1 VSGTPRDI
9 RTTWRRWIY
18 AIPARLK
25 AIFRTRRVEEDLDD
39 ELAFHV
45 AMQTRANAQ
54 EGMTEGEAYRQAR
67 VEIGGV
73 EQVKERSRDV
83 RPLRWARD
91 AMQDVR
97 YGLRGL
103 RKTPRFTI
111 AAVLT
116 VVLGVGANATIFS
129 VLNPLLFKP
138 LPYPEP
144 DRIVNVF
151 RTSPQSDRWPHSMA
165 NYLDHRARNTVFE
178 HLAALMW
185 ENASFAD
192 PGQPAE
198 RLFELRTTGN
208 FFALFG
214 VAPLMGRAFT
224 DADDHDGAEPVVVLS
239 YGFWQRRF
247 NGDPGIVGRSMR
259 LDGRTATVIGVMPR
273 DFEYPLF
280 WGSIDVWRPF
290 AASAELR
297 QNRGNNYLREFGR
310 LKPGV
315 TADQA
320 DDVMKAI
327 GKQILAENTTLDQR
341 ESMRIESLHIVNP
354 AMRRI
359 SMFAFGLTFLVLLI
373 ACVNLANLQLART
386 AARAR
391 EFAIRGAIGG
401 GKGRLLRQSLTDSLV
416 LSVIGGSIAI
426 PLSFWCTR
434 LIATQQFADLP
445 GVRVTLEPI
454 TLAFAFVCA
463 VVTGL
468 IFGAVPAW
476 LASRADLNDVLK
488 QNPQS
493 MTAGRGPQR
502 FRQGLIVA
510 EIAFALI
517 ILAGAVSLVRGLQ
530 RITAV
535 DPGWRPDGVLT
546 ARVSLDGPNYS
557 RLETRRAFFET
568 LRDRVA
574 ELPGMSRVA
583 VASSSVPTMP
593 FNSSTTFRVEGR
605 EEPVLAY
612 NERVTPQYFDTLGI
626 PLRRGRLFTADDRAG
641 RTPVMVINETM
652 ARTLFPHDDPIG
664 KRIGF
669 RGTNPNWREVVGV
682 VGDVT
687 FPSFAASLSVDTAF
701 EVYQPLAQT
710 VIGGANILLR
720 TTREAD
726 AVASDLQ
733 RVVATLDRDV
743 PVYGLIT
750 GRAAEERQTANLRLL
765 ANVLGGFALLGL
777 VLAAV
782 GIFGVVSY
790 STAQRAGELGMRMAL
805 GARQSVVLWL
815 VLRQGVALTM
825 IGSGVGLAGGL
836 GLGRVLSSVMPN
848 LPAPELLIMVGA
860 FTFMVAVALAAFS
873 IPAWKASKTNPMLVL
888 RHE

>member
-1 VSGTPRDI
+1 M
-9 RTTWRRWIY
+9 RRWMH

-25 AIFRTRRVEEDLDD
+25 AIFLRRRIERDLDD

-45 AMQTRANAQ
+45 AMQTRANAR
-54 EGMTEGEAYRQAR
+54 EGMAETEAYRRAR

-83 RPLRWARD
+83 LPLRWARD

-97 YGLRGL
+97 YALRGL
-103 RKTPRFTI
+103 RKTPRFTV

-144 DRIVNVF
+144 ERIVNVF

-178 HLAALMW
+178 QLVALTW
-185 ENASFAD
+185 ENTSFAEPD
-192 PGQPAE
+192 QPAE

-214 VAPLMGRAFT
+214 VAPLMGRTFN
-224 DADDHDGAEPVVVLS
+224 DADDQTGAEPVVVLS

-247 NGDPGIVGRSMR
+247 NGDAGIVGRSMR
-259 LDGRTATVIGVMPR
+259 LDGRNATVVGVMPR

-280 WGSIDVWRPF
+280 WGTIDLWRPF
-290 AASAELR
+290 AASATLR
-297 QNRGNNYLREFGR
+297 QDRGNNYLREFGR

-315 TADQA
+315 TPDQA
-320 DDVMKAI
+320 DAAMKAL
-327 GKQILAENTTLDQR
+327 GKQVLAENTLFDQR
-341 ESMRIESLHIVNP
+341 EGLRIEALSLVNP
-354 AMRRI
+354 VMRRM
-359 SMFAFGLTFLVLLI
+359 SAYAFGLTFLVLLI
-373 ACVNLANLQLART
+373 ACVNLANLQMART

-416 LSVIGGSIAI
+416 LSLIGGSIAI

-434 LIATQQFADLP
+434 LIAGQQFADLP
-445 GVRVTLEPI
+445 GVRVTLEPV
-454 TLAFAFVCA
+454 TLVFAFACA
-463 VVTGL
+463 AVTGL

-476 LASRADLNDVLK
+476 LASRADINDVLK

-535 DPGWRPDGVLT
+535 DPGWRAEGVLT
-546 ARVSLDGPNYS
+546 ARLGLAGPNYTQ
-557 RLETRRAFFET
+557 LDARRAFVDT
-568 LRDRVA
+568 LHDRVG
-574 ELPGMSRVA
+574 ELSGLSSFA
-583 VASSSVPTMP
+583 IASSTVPTSP
-593 FNSSTTFRVEGR
+593 FGSSTTFRVEGR
-605 EEPVLAY
+605 EDPVLAY
-612 NERVTPQYFDTLGI
+612 NERVSPQYFDTLRI
-626 PLRRGRLFTADDRAG
+626 PLLRGRTFTPDDRAG
-641 RTPVMVINETM
+641 RTAVMVINETM
-652 ARTLFPHDDPIG
+652 ARVLWPSEDPIG

-669 RGTNPNWREVVGV
+669 RGGQNPNWREVVGV

-687 FPSFAASLSVDTAF
+687 FPSFGASSSVDTPF

-710 VIGGANILLR
+710 GTGAINILLR
-720 TTREAD
+720 TTREPES
-726 AVASDLQ
+726 VASDL
-733 RVVATLDRDV
+733 RRIVSAIDRDL

-750 GRAAEERQTANLRLL
+750 GTAAEQRQTAQLRLL

-777 VLAAV
+777 VLAAL

-815 VLRQGVALTM
+815 VLRQGVGLTM
-825 IGSGVGLAGGL
+825 VGAGVGLAGGL
-836 GLGRVLSSVMPN
+836 ALGRVLSSLMPN
-848 LPAPELLIMVGA
+848 LPAPEFSIVLGA
-860 FTFMVAVALAAFS
+860 FAFMVFVALAAFS
-873 IPAWKASKTNPMLVL
+873 IPAWRASKTNPMLVL

>member
-1 VSGTPRDI
+1 M
-9 RTTWRRWIY
+9 RRWMH

-25 AIFRTRRVEEDLDD
+25 AIFLRRRIERDLDD

-45 AMQTRANAQ
+45 AMQTRANAR
-54 EGMTEGEAYRQAR
+54 EGMTETEAYRRAR

-83 RPLRWARD
+83 LPLRWLRD

-97 YGLRGL
+97 YALRGL
-103 RKTPRFTI
+103 RKTPRFTV

-144 DRIVNVF
+144 ERIVNVF

-178 HLAALMW
+178 HLVALMW
-185 ENASFAD
+185 ENTSFAAPD
-192 PGQPAE
+192 QPAE

-214 VAPLMGRAFT
+214 VAPLLGRTFT
-224 DADDHDGAEPVVVLS
+224 DADDQSGAEPVVVLS

-247 NGDPGIVGRSMR
+247 NGDASMVGRSMR
-259 LDGRTATVIGVMPR
+259 LDGRNTTVIGIMPR

-280 WGSIDVWRPF
+280 WGTIDVWRPF

-297 QNRGNNYLREFGR
+297 QNRGNNYLREFAR

-315 TADQA
+315 TPDQA
-320 DDVMKAI
+320 DAAMKAI
-327 GKQILAENTTLDQR
+327 AKQILAENTNLDQR
-341 ESMRIESLHIVNP
+341 ESLRIEGLSLVNP
-354 AMRRI
+354 VTRRM
-359 SMFAFGLTFLVLLI
+359 SAFAFGLTFLVLLI

-401 GKGRLLRQSLTDSLV
+401 GKERLLRQSLTDSLV
-416 LSVIGGSIAI
+416 LSMVGGAIAI

-434 LIATQQFADLP
+434 LIASLQFADLP
-445 GVRVTLEPI
+445 GVRVTLEPV
-454 TLAFAFVCA
+454 TLVFAFACA
-463 VVTGL
+463 VITGL

-476 LASRADLNDVLK
+476 LASRADINDVLK

-493 MTAGRGPQR
+493 MTAGRGTQR

-535 DPGWRPDGVLT
+535 DPGWRPDGLLT
-546 ARVSLDGPNYS
+546 ARLSLDGPNYA
-557 RLETRRAFFET
+557 RVEARRAFYET

-574 ELPGMSRVA
+574 ELPGMGSVA
-583 VASSSVPTMP
+583 LASSGAPTGP
-593 FNSSTTFRVEGR
+593 FNSSTTFVVEGR
-605 EEPVLAY
+605 QEPVLAY

-626 PLRRGRLFTADDRAG
+626 PLRRGRAFTADDRFG

-652 ARTLFPHDDPIG
+652 ARTLFPNEDPIG
-664 KRIGF
+664 KRVGF
-669 RGTNPNWREVVGV
+669 RGPNPNWREVVGV

-687 FPSFAASLSVDTAF
+687 FPSFAASLSIDTTF

-710 VIGGANILLR
+710 VNGGVSILFR
-720 TTREAD
+720 TGRDAD
-726 AVASDLQ
+726 AVASDLK
-733 RVVATLDRDV
+733 RVVAAIDREV

-750 GRAAEERQTANLRLL
+750 ARAAEQRQTANLRLL
-765 ANVLGGFALLGL
+765 ANVLAGFALLGL
-777 VLAAV
+777 VLASL

-790 STAQRAGELGMRMAL
+790 ATAQRAGELGMRMAL

-815 VLRQGVALTM
+815 VLKQ
-825 IGSGVGLAGGL
+825 GVGLTMAGVAVGLGGGL
-836 GLGRVLSSVMPN
+836 ALSRVLSSLMPN
-848 LPAPELLIMVGA
+848 LPAPEFAIVVGA
-860 FTFMVAVALAAFS
+860 FTVMVLVALAAFS
-873 IPAWKASKTNPMLVL
+873 IPAWRASKTSPMLVL

>member
-1 VSGTPRDI
+1 M
-9 RTTWRRWIY
+9 RRWIH
-18 AIPARLK
+18 AIPARLR
-25 AIFRTRRVEEDLDD
+25 AILFRQRIERDLDD

-45 AMQTRANAQ
+45 AMQTRANAR
-54 EGMTEGEAYRQAR
+54 EGMSDAEAYRRAR
-67 VEIGGV
+67 IEIGGV
-73 EQVKERSRDV
+73 EQSKERSRDV
-83 RPLRWARD
+83 LPLRWARD

-103 RKTPRFTI
+103 RKSPRFTI

-138 LPYPEP
+138 LPYPDP

-178 HLAALMW
+178 HLAAVDR
-185 ENASFAD
+185 EDASFVE

-198 RLFELRTTGN
+198 RLYALRTTGN

-214 VAPLMGRAFT
+214 VAPLVGRAFT
-224 DADDHDGAEPVVVLS
+224 DADDQTGAQEVVVLS

-247 NGDPGIVGRSMR
+247 NGDPSVVGRPIR
-259 LDGRTATVIGVMPR
+259 LDGGYSTVIGVMPR
-273 DFEYPLF
+273 DFDYPLF
-280 WGSIDVWRPF
+280 WGNIDLWRPF
-290 AASAELR
+290 AASAQLR
-297 QNRGNNYLREFGR
+297 QDRGNNFLREYGR

-315 TADQA
+315 TLAQA
-320 DDVMKAI
+320 DAAMGAI
-327 GKQILAENTTLDQR
+327 NRQMVAENTDLDPR
-341 ESMRIESLHIVNP
+341 AGIRVASLSIVNP
-354 AMRRI
+354 VMRRV
-359 SMFAFGLTFLVLLI
+359 SAFAFGLAFLVLLI

-416 LSVIGGSIAI
+416 LSIVGGAIAI

-434 LIATQQFADLP
+434 LIATRQFADLQS
-445 GVRVTLEPI
+445 VHITLEPA
-454 TLAFAFVCA
+454 TLAFALGCA
-463 VVTGL
+463 AVTGL

-476 LASRADLNDVLK
+476 LASRADVNDVLK

-510 EIAFALI
+510 EIAFALL

-530 RITAV
+530 RLTAI
-535 DPGWRPDGVLT
+535 DPGWRVDGVLA
-546 ARVSLDGPNYS
+546 ARLNLVGPNYVDPVA
-557 RLETRRAFFET
+557 RRVFFET

-574 ELPGMSRVA
+574 EIPGVASAA
-583 VASSSVPTMP
+583 VASSSAPTGT
-593 FNSSTTFRVEGR
+593 FNSSTSFVIEGR
-605 EEPVLAY
+605 TEPTLAY
-612 NERVTPQYFDTLGI
+612 NERVTPQYFDTLQI
-626 PLRRGRLFTADDRAG
+626 PLRRGRTFTSDDRFG
-641 RTPVMVINETM
+641 RTPVTVINQAM
-652 ARTLFPHDDPIG
+652 ARALWPGEDPIG
-664 KRIGF
+664 KRIGS
-669 RGTNPNWREVVGV
+669 RGPNRNWRQVVGV

-687 FPSFAASLSVDTAF
+687 FPSFGAASSVDTAF
-701 EVYQPLAQT
+701 QAYFPLAQT
-710 VIGGANILLR
+710 GSQGVNILLR
-720 TTREAD
+720 TDREPDSLASELRRI
-726 AVASDLQ
+726 VA
-733 RVVATLDRDV
+733 AIDRDL
-743 PVYGLIT
+743 PVYGLLT
-750 GRAAEERQTANLRLL
+750 ARAAEERQTANLHLLGNVLAGFAGLGLLL
-765 ANVLGGFALLGL
+765 AAL
-777 VLAAV
+777 

-815 VLRQGVALTM
+815 VLKQGVALTM
-825 IGSGVGLAGGL
+825 AGAGVGLAGGL
-836 GLGRVLSSVMPN
+836 ALGRVLSSLMPN
-848 LPAPELLIMVGA
+848 LPAPEFSIVLGA
-860 FTFMVAVALAAFS
+860 FAFMVFVALVAFS
-873 IPAWKASKTNPMLVL
+873 IPAWRASKTNPMRIL

>member
-1 VSGTPRDI
+1 M
-9 RTTWRRWIY
+9 RRWMH

-25 AIFRTRRVEEDLDD
+25 AIFLRRRIERDLDD

-45 AMQTRANAQ
+45 AMQTRANAR
-54 EGMTEGEAYRQAR
+54 EGMAETEAYRRAR

-83 RPLRWARD
+83 LPLRCARD

-97 YGLRGL
+97 YALRGL
-103 RKTPRFTI
+103 RKTPRFTV

-144 DRIVNVF
+144 ERIVNVF

-178 HLAALMW
+178 QLVALTW
-185 ENASFAD
+185 ENTSFAEPD
-192 PGQPAE
+192 QPAE

-214 VAPLMGRAFT
+214 VAPLMGRTFN
-224 DADDHDGAEPVVVLS
+224 DADDQTGAEPVVVLS

-247 NGDPGIVGRSMR
+247 NGDAGIVGRSMR
-259 LDGRTATVIGVMPR
+259 LDGRNATVVGVMPR

-280 WGSIDVWRPF
+280 WGTIDLWRPF
-290 AASAELR
+290 AASATLR
-297 QNRGNNYLREFGR
+297 QDRGNNYLREFGR

-315 TADQA
+315 TPDQA
-320 DDVMKAI
+320 DAAMKAL
-327 GKQILAENTTLDQR
+327 GKQVLAENTLFDQR
-341 ESMRIESLHIVNP
+341 EGLRIEALSLVNP
-354 AMRRI
+354 VMRRM
-359 SMFAFGLTFLVLLI
+359 SAYAFGLTFLVLLI
-373 ACVNLANLQLART
+373 ACVNLANLQMART

-416 LSVIGGSIAI
+416 LSLIGGSIAI

-434 LIATQQFADLP
+434 LIASQQFADLP
-445 GVRVTLEPI
+445 GVRVALEPV
-454 TLAFAFVCA
+454 TLVFAFACA
-463 VVTGL
+463 AVTGL

-476 LASRADLNDVLK
+476 LASRADINDVLK

-535 DPGWRPDGVLT
+535 DPGWRAEGVLT
-546 ARVSLDGPNYS
+546 ARLGLAGPNYTQ
-557 RLETRRAFFET
+557 LDARRAFVDT
-568 LRDRVA
+568 LHDRVG
-574 ELPGMSRVA
+574 ELSGLSSFA
-583 VASSSVPTMP
+583 IASSTVPTSP
-593 FNSSTTFRVEGR
+593 FGSSTTFRVEGR
-605 EEPVLAY
+605 EDPVLAY
-612 NERVTPQYFDTLGI
+612 NERVSPQYFDTLRI
-626 PLRRGRLFTADDRAG
+626 PLLRGRTFTPDDRAG
-641 RTPVMVINETM
+641 RTAVMVINETM
-652 ARTLFPHDDPIG
+652 ARVLWPSEDPIG

-669 RGTNPNWREVVGV
+669 RGGQNPNWREVVGV

-687 FPSFAASLSVDTAF
+687 FPSFGASSSVDTPF

-710 VIGGANILLR
+710 GTGAINILLR
-720 TTREAD
+720 TTREPES
-726 AVASDLQ
+726 VASDL
-733 RVVATLDRDV
+733 RRIVSAIDRDL

-750 GRAAEERQTANLRLL
+750 GTAAEQRQTAQLRLL

-777 VLAAV
+777 VLAAL

-815 VLRQGVALTM
+815 VLRQGVGLTM
-825 IGSGVGLAGGL
+825 VGAGVGLAGGL
-836 GLGRVLSSVMPN
+836 ALGRVLSSLMPN
-848 LPAPELLIMVGA
+848 LPAPEFSIVLGA
-860 FTFMVAVALAAFS
+860 FAFMVFVALAAFS
-873 IPAWKASKTNPMLVL
+873 IPAWRASKTNPMLVL

>member
-1 VSGTPRDI
+1 M
-9 RTTWRRWIY
+9 RRWIY

-25 AIFRTRRVEEDLDD
+25 AILLRQRIERDLDD

-45 AMQTRANAQ
+45 AMQTRANAR
-54 EGMTEGEAYRQAR
+54 EGMSDAEAYRRAR
-67 VEIGGV
+67 IEIDGV
-73 EQVKERSRDV
+73 EQTKERSRDV
-83 RPLRWARD
+83 LPLRWARD

-103 RKTPRFTI
+103 RKSPRFTI

-165 NYLDHRARNTVFE
+165 NYLDHRARNSVFE
-178 HLAALMW
+178 HLAAINW
-185 ENASFAD
+185 EDTSLAE

-198 RLFELRTTGN
+198 RLFTLRTTGN

-214 VAPLMGRAFT
+214 VGPLVGRTYT
-224 DADDHDGAEPVVVLS
+224 DADDQAGAAEVAVLS
-239 YGFWQRRF
+239 YGFWQRHF
-247 NGDPGIVGRSMR
+247 NGDPAIIGRPIR
-259 LDGRTATVIGVMPR
+259 INAGYTTVVGVMPR

-280 WGSIDVWRPF
+280 WGNIDIWRPF
-290 AASAELR
+290 AASAQQR
-297 QNRGNNYLREFGR
+297 QDRGNNFLREFGR

-315 TADQA
+315 TLEQA
-320 DDVMKAI
+320 DAAMKAI
-327 GKQILAENTTLDQR
+327 DKQILAENTNLDR
-341 ESMRIESLHIVNP
+341 RGGIRLAELSLVNP
-354 AMRRI
+354 VMRRM
-359 SMFAFGLTFLVLLI
+359 SAFAFGLTFLVLLI

-416 LSVIGGSIAI
+416 LSIVGGAIAI

-434 LIATQQFADLP
+434 LIATRQFADLQ
-445 GVRVTLEPI
+445 GVRITLEPA
-454 TLAFAFVCA
+454 TLAFAFGCA
-463 VVTGL
+463 VITGL

-476 LASRADLNDVLK
+476 LASRADINDVLK

-517 ILAGAVSLVRGLQ
+517 MLAGAVSLVRGLQ

-535 DPGWRPDGVLT
+535 DPGWRVDGVLA
-546 ARVSLDGPNYS
+546 ARLNLPPVGPNYTTP
-557 RLETRRAFFET
+557 EARRVFFQT
-568 LRDRVA
+568 LRDRAA
-574 ELPGMSRVA
+574 EIPGVTHAA
-583 VASSSVPTMP
+583 VSSSSVPTAT
-593 FNSSTTFRVEGR
+593 FGTSTTFAIEGR
-605 EEPVLAY
+605 TDPVLAY
-612 NERVTPQYFDTLGI
+612 NERATPEYFETLQV
-626 PLRRGRLFTADDRAG
+626 PLRRGRLFTADDRFG
-641 RTPVMVINETM
+641 RTPVIVINEAM
-652 ARTLFPHDDPIG
+652 ARAMWPGEDPIG
-664 KRIGF
+664 KRIGN
-669 RGTNPNWREVVGV
+669 RGPNPNWREVVGV
-682 VGDVT
+682 VGDIT
-687 FPSFAASLSVDTAF
+687 FPSFGASSSVDTAF
-701 EVYQPLAQT
+701 QAFMPLAQT
-710 VIGGANILLR
+710 GTQFVNILLR
-720 TTREAD
+720 TNREPD
-726 AVASDLQ
+726 AIAAELR
-733 RVVATLDRDV
+733 RVVSALDPDL
-743 PVYGLIT
+743 PVYGLVT
-750 GRAAEERQTANLRLL
+750 ARAAEERQTASLRLL
-765 ANVLGGFALLGL
+765 GNVLAGFSGLGL
-777 VLAAV
+777 LLAAL

-815 VLRQGVALTM
+815 VLKQ
-825 IGSGVGLAGGL
+825 GVGLTMVGVAVGMAGGL
-836 GLGRVLSSVMPN
+836 ALGRVLSSLMPN
-848 LPAPELLIMVGA
+848 LPAPEVPVVIGTFA
-860 FTFMVAVALAAFS
+860 FMVFVALAAFS
-873 IPAWKASKTNPMLVL
+873 IPAWRASKTNPMLVL

>member
-1 VSGTPRDI
+1 MNV
-9 RTTWRRWIY
+9 RRWMH

-25 AIFRTRRVEEDLDD
+25 AIFRRQRIEQDLDD

-45 AMQTRANAQ
+45 AMQTRENARD
-54 EGMTEGEAYRQAR
+54 GMTDGEAYRRAR
-67 VEIGGV
+67 AEIGGV

-83 RPLRWARD
+83 LPLRWLRD
-91 AMQDVR
+91 ATQDVR
-97 YGLRGL
+97 YALRGL
-103 RKTPRFTI
+103 RKTPRFTV

-138 LPYPEP
+138 LPYLEPE
-144 DRIVNVF
+144 RIVGVF

-178 HLAALMW
+178 HLVALMW
-185 ENASFAD
+185 ENTSFAAPD
-192 PGQPAE
+192 QPAE

-214 VAPLMGRAFT
+214 VPPLLGRTFT
-224 DADDHDGAEPVVVLS
+224 DADDQSGAEPVVVLS

-247 NGDPGIVGRSMR
+247 NGDASMVGRTMR
-259 LDGRTATVIGVMPR
+259 LDGRETTVIGIMPR

-280 WGSIDVWRPF
+280 WGTIDLWRPF
-290 AASAELR
+290 AAPAEQR
-297 QNRGNNYLREFGR
+297 QNRGNNFLREFAR

-315 TADQA
+315 TPDQA
-320 DDVMKAI
+320 DAAMKAI
-327 GKQILAENTTLDQR
+327 ARQILAENPNLDQR
-341 ESMRIESLHIVNP
+341 ESMRIEELSVVNP
-354 AMRRI
+354 VTRRM
-359 SMFAFGLTFLVLLI
+359 SAYAFGLTFLVLLI

-416 LSVIGGSIAI
+416 LSIIGGAIAI

-434 LIATQQFADLP
+434 LIASLQFADLP
-445 GVRVTLEPI
+445 GVRVTLEPV
-454 TLAFAFVCA
+454 TLIVALACA
-463 VVTGL
+463 VLTGV

-476 LASRADLNDVLK
+476 LASRADINDVLK

-502 FRQGLIVA
+502 FRHGLIVA

-517 ILAGAVSLVRGLQ
+517 LLAGAVSLVRGLQ

-535 DPGWRPDGVLT
+535 DPGWRPDGLLT
-546 ARVSLDGPNYS
+546 ARVSLDGPNYA
-557 RLETRRAFFET
+557 RIETRRAFHEA

-574 ELPGMSRVA
+574 ELPGMRIVA
-583 VASSSVPTMP
+583 LASSGAPTGP
-593 FNSSTTFRVEGR
+593 FNSSTAFVVEGR
-605 EEPVLAY
+605 QEPLLAY
-612 NERVTPQYFDTLGI
+612 NERVTPQYFETLGI
-626 PLRRGRLFTADDRAG
+626 PLRRGRVFTTDDRVG
-641 RTPVMVINETM
+641 RPPVMVINETM
-652 ARTLFPHDDPIG
+652 ARTLFPDEDPIG

-669 RGTNPNWREVVGV
+669 RGPNPNWREVVGV

-687 FPSFAASLSVDTAF
+687 FPSFAASTSVDTAF
-701 EVYQPLAQT
+701 EVYQPIAQT
-710 VIGGANILLR
+710 INGGVSLLFR

-726 AVASDLQ
+726 AVASDLK
-733 RVVATLDRDV
+733 RVVATIDREV
-743 PVYGLIT
+743 PVYNLIT
-750 GRAAEERQTANLRLL
+750 ARAAEQRQTANLRLL
-765 ANVLGGFALLGL
+765 GNVLAGFAGLGL
-777 VLAAV
+777 LLAAL

-815 VLRQGVALTM
+815 VLKQGVALT
-825 IGSGVGLAGGL
+825 IVGALLGLSGGFA
-836 GLGRVLSSVMPN
+836 LGRVLSSLMPN
-848 LPAPELLIMVGA
+848 LPAPEITLVLGAGA
-860 FTFMVAVALAAFS
+860 FMVLVALAAFS
-873 IPAWKASKTNPMLVL
+873 IPAWRASKTSPMLVL

>member
-1 VSGTPRDI
+1 MK
-9 RTTWRRWIY
+9 WRRWTH

-25 AIFRTRRVEEDLDD
+25 AIFRMRRVEEDLDD

-45 AMQTRANAQ
+45 AMQTRANARV
-54 EGMTEGEAYRQAR
+54 GLTEAEAYRRAR

-97 YGLRGL
+97 YSLRGL
-103 RKTPRFTI
+103 RKSPRFTI

-165 NYLDHRARNTVFE
+165 NYLDQRARNTVFE
-178 HLAALMW
+178 QFVALTW
-185 ENASFAD
+185 ENTSFANRD
-192 PGQPAE
+192 QPAE

-214 VAPLMGRAFT
+214 VPPLMGRAFT
-224 DADDHDGAEPVVVLS
+224 DEDDRAGAEPVVVLS
-239 YGFWQRRF
+239 HGFWQRRF
-247 NGDPGIVGRSMR
+247 NGDPSIVGRSLR
-259 LDGRTATVIGVMPR
+259 LDGRNATVIGVMPR

-280 WGSIDVWRPF
+280 WGTIDVWRPF

-315 TADQA
+315 TTDQA
-320 DDVMKAI
+320 DAAMKAI
-327 GKQILAENTTLDQR
+327 VKQILAENANLDQR
-341 ESMRIESLHIVNP
+341 ESVRIESLSIVNP
-354 AMRRI
+354 VMRRI
-359 SMFAFGLTFLVLLI
+359 STFACGLTFLVLLI

-416 LSVIGGSIAI
+416 LSLIGGAIAV

-434 LIATQQFADLP
+434 LIASRQFADLP
-445 GVRVTLEPI
+445 GVRIVLEPVTLGVA
-454 TLAFAFVCA
+454 LACA
-463 VVTGL
+463 VITGL

-476 LASRADLNDVLK
+476 LASLADVNDVLK

-502 FRQGLIVA
+502 FRQGLIAA

-530 RITAV
+530 RITAI
-535 DPGWRPDGVLT
+535 DPGWRAEGVLA
-546 ARVSLDGPNYS
+546 ARLSLDGPTYAQ
-557 RLETRRAFFET
+557 LETRRAFSET

-574 ELPGMSRVA
+574 ELPGMSTVA
-583 VASSSVPTMP
+583 VSSSTVPTMP
-593 FNSSTTFRVEGR
+593 FASSTTFVVEGR
-605 EEPVLAY
+605 QDPVLAY
-612 NERVTPQYFDTLGI
+612 NERVSPQYFDTLGI
-626 PLRRGRLFTADDRAG
+626 PLRRGRPFTPEDRAG

-652 ARTLFPHDDPIG
+652 ARVLWPNEDPIG

-669 RGTNPNWREVVGV
+669 RGPNPNWREIVGV

-687 FPSFAASLSVDTAF
+687 FPSFAASSSVDTPF
-701 EVYQPLAQT
+701 EVYQPVAQS
-710 VIGGANILLR
+710 VIGGPNILIR
-720 TTREAD
+720 TTRGPE
-726 AVASDLQ
+726 AVASDLRQ
-733 RVVATLDRDV
+733 VVSALDRDV

-750 GRAAEERQTANLRLL
+750 AKAAEQRQTANLRLL
-765 ANVLGGFALLGL
+765 ANVLSGFAALGL
-777 VLAAV
+777 VLAAI

-790 STAQRAGELGMRMAL
+790 STMQRAGELGMRMAL
-805 GARQSVVLWL
+805 GARQSAVLWL
-815 VLRQGVALTM
+815 VLKQGVTLT
-825 IGSGVGLAGGL
+825 IVGTIVGLAGGL
-836 GLGRVLSSVMPN
+836 GLGQVLASMMPN
-848 LPAPELLIMVGA
+848 LPPAEAVFVLGA
-860 FTFMVAVALAAFS
+860 STLMAAVALAAFS
-873 IPAWKASKTNPMLVL
+873 IPAWRASKTNPMLVL

>member
-1 VSGTPRDI
+1 MP
-9 RTTWRRWIY
+9 WRRWIY
-18 AIPARLK
+18 AIPARL
-25 AIFRTRRVEEDLDD
+25 AAVFRTRGVEKDLDD

-45 AMQTRANAQ
+45 AMQTRANAR
-54 EGMTEGEAYRQAR
+54 EGMTDAEAYRRAR

-83 RPLRWARD
+83 LPLRWARD

-103 RKTPRFTI
+103 RKSPRFTI

-144 DRIVNVF
+144 ERIVNVF

-178 HLAALMW
+178 HLAAINW
-185 ENASFAD
+185 EDASFAD

-198 RLFELRTTGN
+198 RLFALRTTGN

-214 VAPLMGRAFT
+214 VAPLMGRAYS
-224 DADDHDGAEPVVVLS
+224 DADDQTGAEPVVVLS
-239 YGFWQRRF
+239 YGLWQRRF
-247 NGDPGIVGRSMR
+247 DGDPAIVGRSMR
-259 LDGRTATVIGVMPR
+259 LDGANATVVGVMPR
-273 DFEYPLF
+273 DFDYPLF
-280 WGSIDVWRPF
+280 WGNIDLWRPF
-290 AASAELR
+290 AASAQLR
-297 QNRGNNYLREFGR
+297 QDRGNNFLREFGR
-310 LKPGV
+310 LKAGV
-315 TADQA
+315 TPDQA
-320 DDVMKAI
+320 DAAMKAI
-327 GKQILAENTTLDQR
+327 DKQILAENTTLDRRGGIRLQGL
-341 ESMRIESLHIVNP
+341 SIANP
-354 AMRRI
+354 VMRRM
-359 SMFAFGLTFLVLLI
+359 SAFAFGLTFLVLLI

-401 GKGRLLRQSLTDSLV
+401 GKGRLLRQSLTDSIV
-416 LSVIGGSIAI
+416 LSVVGGTIAI

-434 LIATQQFADLP
+434 LIASRQFADLP
-445 GVRVTLEPI
+445 GVRVVLEPA
-454 TLAFAFVCA
+454 TLAFAFACA
-463 VVTGL
+463 VLTGL

-476 LASRADLNDVLK
+476 LASRADVNDVLK

-493 MTAGRGPQR
+493 MTAGPGPHR

-535 DPGWRPDGVLT
+535 DPGWRVDGVLA
-546 ARVSLDGPNYS
+546 ARLNLVGPNY
-557 RLETRRAFFET
+557 TDPVARRVFFQT

-574 ELPGMSRVA
+574 EIPGIANAA
-583 VASSSVPTMP
+583 VASTSVPTGT
-593 FNSSTTFRVEGR
+593 FSTSTAFAVEGR
-605 EEPVLAY
+605 TDPVLGY
-612 NERVTPQYFDTLGI
+612 NERVTPEYFATLQI
-626 PLRRGRLFTADDRAG
+626 PLRRGRLFTSDDRFG
-641 RTPVMVINETM
+641 KTPVMVINEAM
-652 ARTLFPHDDPIG
+652 ARALWPGQDPIG

-669 RGTNPNWREVVGV
+669 RGPNPNWREVVGV
-682 VGDVT
+682 VGDIT
-687 FPSFAASLSVDTAF
+687 FPSFGASSSVDTEF
-701 EVYQPLAQT
+701 QTYQPLAQT
-710 VIGGANILLR
+710 GTQFVNILLR
-720 TTREAD
+720 TDREAD
-726 AVASDLQ
+726 AVASELR
-733 RVVATLDRDV
+733 RVVAAIDRDL
-743 PVYGLIT
+743 PVYGLVT
-750 GRAAEERQTANLRLL
+750 ARAAEQRQTANLRLL
-765 ANVLGGFALLGL
+765 ANVLGGFAGLGL
-777 VLAAV
+777 LLAAI

-815 VLRQGVALTM
+815 VLKQGVGLT
-825 IGSGVGLAGGL
+825 IVGAVVGLAGGL
-836 GLGRVLSSVMPN
+836 ALGQVLSSLMPN
-848 LPAPELLIMVGA
+848 LPAPEFALVLGA
-860 FTFMVAVALAAFS
+860 FAFMVAVALAAFS
-873 IPAWKASKTNPMLVL
+873 IPAWRASRTNPMLVL